1 MQQLIFFSIFAALA
15 MVFFPVAAENV
26 QLDSDIIHFQMKCSQ
41 CHQFDRII
49 EKEIVIPTEVE
60 ETVDRMS
67 EKPGAKIQPDDKKR
81 IVQAILYNI
90 YVNKLDVLKKKLDE
104 LPPEEKKQEVE
115 ILKEALKPYQK

>member
-1 MQQLIFFSIFAALA
+1 MKKHIYSSIYTAIA
-15 MVFFPVAAENV
+15 MGVFPLAAENT
-26 QLDSDIIHFQMKCSQ
+26 QLDMDIVHFQLKCSQ

-49 EKEIVIPTEVE
+49 SADIVIPTEVE
-60 ETVDRMS
+60 ETVDRMAQ
-67 EKPGAKIQPDDKKR
+67 KPGSKIESNEKKR

-104 LPPEEKKQEVE
+104 LPPDEKKQEVE